1 MQRLNL
7 TLSRTQSSGRWDH
20 GERWAAVHRAQIVLH
35 VGADVGVRRA
45 ERWFTRP
52 GRRVGRQTDEG
63 NIWDDWTARQSWR
76 SAERK
81 KKYMFSSVKERW
93 KMKWREDEH
102 HRQKTDRWRWSE
114 WRRPVNL
121 ITCIVLAYHHEWSAL
136 VCSQTSLNFCYSTK
150 VSAVSIHLHPFPSPV
165 PQLIHNNPLLFAFFY

>member
-20 GERWAAVHRAQIVLH
+20 GERGAAVHRAQIVLH

-93 KMKWREDEH
+93 KMKWREEDEH
-102 HRQKTDRWRWSE
+102 HRQKNIDGDGASGDG
-114 WRRPVNL
+114 PL
-121 ITCIVLAYHHEWSAL
+121 IWLLALCSLIIMSDLHWYVHRQAL
-136 VCSQTSLNFCYSTK
+136 TSVIPQKCLPSQSTYT
-150 VSAVSIHLHPFPSPV
+150 LSP
-165 PQLIHNNPLLFAFFY
+165 PLSHS